1 MSEKRKRTATL
12 LCTDEAW
19 SSFQALATRRGK
31 TIASLLA
38 EIVEREVA
46 PVSLEEQ
53 AMLPDELEGEE
64 TEISPHRMPTRTLI
78 GFGQPVVRIR

>member
-1 MSEKRKRTATL
+1 MSEKRKRTATV

-19 SSFQALATRRGK
+19 SSFQALATTRGK
-31 TIASLLA
+31 TIAALLA

-46 PVSLEEQ
+46 PVSLDEQ
-53 AMLPDELEGEE
+53 ATLPDELEDER
-64 TEISPHRMPTRTLI
+64 TEIPPPRMPARTLI

>member
-12 LCTDEAW
+12 MCTDEAW
-19 SSFQALATRRGK
+19 SSFQGLATKHGK
-31 TIASLLA
+31 TIAALLG

-46 PVSLEEQ
+46 PVSLDEQ
-53 AMLPDELEGEE
+53 ATLPDELEDER
-64 TEISPHRMPTRTLI
+64 TEVAPRRVPARTLI

>member
-19 SSFQALATRRGK
+19 SSFQALATTRGK
-31 TIASLLA
+31 TIAALLA
-38 EIVEREVA
+38 DIVEREVA
-46 PVSLEEQ
+46 PESVDEQ
-53 AMLPDELEGEE
+53 TILPDEHEE
-64 TEISPHRMPTRTLI
+64 AKTEIAPHRMPARTLI